1 VAALLEIA
9 RPRLDGRPW
18 TSPLRR
24 QAMYVTS
31 WTVADP
37 RDLMDASPAGP
48 PATPGVSVRYDQEA
62 LVFWVVFG
70 LVLGALVLG
79 FCFGLAARD
88 LRREARARRRA
99 DKEASGL

>member
-1 VAALLEIA
+1 
-9 RPRLDGRPW
+9 
-18 TSPLRR
+18 
-24 QAMYVTS
+24 MYVTS
-31 WTVADP
+31 WTIADP
-37 RDLMDASPAGP
+37 RDLMDVSPAGP

>member
-1 VAALLEIA
+1 
-9 RPRLDGRPW
+9 
-18 TSPLRR
+18 
-24 QAMYVTS
+24 M
-31 WTVADP
+31 
-37 RDLMDASPAGP
+37 
-48 PATPGVSVRYDQEA
+48 RYDQEA

-99 DKEASGL
+99 DKESVRPLGDLPTPCTGRRGA